1 MLPSAA
7 GTTTSPSMIAEA
19 IDVPSIVGD
28 FFESVGP
35 VVAAAG
41 EDLHRFIGEVNL
53 HAVASRHFLG

>member
-1 MLPSAA
+1 MCQVSSA
-7 GTTTSPSMIAEA
+7 I
-19 IDVPSIVGD
+19 